1 MCPDRTAPT
10 LLSIIY
16 EHVVPD
22 TTVNSVCWPS
32 YNKISLLH
40 QSKLKHQTVN
50 HKYNF
55 VDPTSSTHTNKIE
68 SKWCV
73 AKVKFKDIRGCTRM
87 YIQSYLD
94 EFMWRQNNNVLCHF
108 FRTVSTLIFFFFK
121 SDTMVIKNM

>member
-1 MCPDRTAPT
+1 MCDVKFDLIYFQCIPDRTAPT

-22 TTVNSVCWPS
+22 TTVNSDCWPS

-68 SKWCV
+68 TKWCV
-73 AKVKFKDIRGCTRM
+73 AKVKFKDIRGCNIM

-94 EFMWRQNNNVLCHF
+94 EFMWR
-108 FRTVSTLIFFFFK
+108 
-121 SDTMVIKNM
+121 